1 LFKKAQKESAILI
14 LTALWKL
21 SRFAVLM
28 ILMLPTIAS
37 ESMLADARKILHP
50 ILIAPEII
58 RIIIPTKQSSSNK
71 EMIVIEREFVLLIP
85 TVTAK
90 HSQEISVQILQKSK
104 AVLRKPENNAL
115 KDAMLLVDA
124 TDWIANMLEEN
135 VAMNKAKLHADW
147 NSQPQNN
154 PD

>member
-1 LFKKAQKESAILI
+1 
-14 LTALWKL
+14 
-21 SRFAVLM
+21 M

-135 VAMNKAKLHADW
+135 VAMNKAKLHAD
-147 NSQPQNN
+147 
-154 PD
+154 